1 MARRSILSRRSR
13 TKVKKEFELQLTS
26 MMDMLII
33 LLVFLLKSY
42 SSSTVSY
49 ATSTAIRLPTSN
61 TLEVPADSSANLVID
76 PTAITL
82 DGEKVVEFELAP
94 GQPATTPEG
103 EPTVTAENATYEIKR
118 AFMADGGRRILP
130 LYDALVKLREKSEL
144 LASKAVWKDKD
155 GNVVDKPKFEGTL
168 VIHADKAVRYDVLRK
183 IMYTAGAAQYK
194 VFKLVTVQKEGT

>member
-49 ATSTAIRLPTSN
+49 ATSPAIRLPNSN
-61 TLEVPADSSANLVID
+61 TQEVPADSSANLVVD

-82 DGEKVVEFELAP
+82 DGEKVVEFESTP
-94 GQPATTPEG
+94 GQPATTADGKPAIN
-103 EPTVTAENATYEIKR
+103 AENATYEIKKDLMGD
-118 AFMADGGRRILP
+118 AGRRILP
-130 LYDALVKLREKSEL
+130 LFDALVKQREKSEL
-144 LASKAVWKDKD
+144 LTSKAVWKDKD
-155 GNVVDKPKFEGTL
+155 GNTVEKPKFEGTL

-194 VFKLVTVQKEGT
+194 VFKLVTVKKEGT